1 MRHVS
6 EDDLLLYA
14 LGMMRGETA
23 LAAIEE
29 HLLCCNACLD
39 RLEEI
44 DARIADAKKDDS
56 PA

>member
-1 MRHVS
+1 MQHVS

-14 LGMMRGETA
+14 FGMIRGETT
-23 LAAIEE
+23 LAAIDE
-29 HLLCCNACLD
+29 HILCCNACLD

-44 DARIADAKKDDS
+44 DAGIADSKKNDS